1 MLIKRKKGIFCKK
14 IYEEFSSSWEKFLFL
29 KILSI
34 LQASILKKKNLKLP
48 WKMFEEILEKDLQI
62 SFLKNSF

>member
-29 KILSI
+29 KIVSI
-34 LQASILKKKNLKLP
+34 LQASILKKKKFKITLITGKCLKKF
-48 WKMFEEILEKDLQI
+48 WKKIYKLAF
-62 SFLKNSF
+62 